1 MKPITRIEKDL
12 PHVVVVGGGFGGLQA
27 VRSLAHAA
35 VKVTLIDRQNFH
47 LFQPLLY
54 QVATAGLSADE
65 IAYPIRSIFQNQQN
79 FEFLLGEVQS
89 IDSTSQTIH
98 LPTQQLSYDYL
109 ILAAGGMTHHYGND
123 SLKKHTFGLK
133 SLQDAVQLRNHL
145 LRQFEKA
152 CQETNPKKKKAAL
165 TFTIVGGG
173 PSGVESAG
181 AISELVQLL
190 LRKEYRC
197 LAADDV
203 NILLLEA
210 SDRLLANLP
219 VELADFALKTLREKG
234 VQVHFGSLVR
244 SYNGKLVT
252 LANGEFFSTHTLL
265 WQAGLQ
271 AADILQAF
279 PAEKDRIQRIKV
291 LPTLQIPET
300 LNVYAIG
307 DGATLQDAQGSTLPM
322 VAPVAMQ
329 QGGHAAKNI
338 VRQIQNQ
345 PLLHFSYQDPG
356 MMATIGRKKA
366 VVQLKGLSFKG
377 GFAWLV
383 WLIVHIMQLIGFR
396 NRIVV
401 LINWAWDYFFYEKT
415 VRLIGPE

>member
-1 MKPITRIEKDL
+1 MKTIPSSQRSQ
-12 PHVVVVGGGFGGLQA
+12 PHIVIVGAGFGGLQA
-27 VRSLAHAA
+27 VRALAHAE

-65 IAYPIRSIFQNQQN
+65 IAYPIRSIFQKQHN
-79 FEFLLGEVQS
+79 FEFILGEVQS
-89 IDSTSQTIH
+89 IDPVTQTLC
-98 LPTQQLSYDYL
+98 LPGQQISYDYL
-109 ILAAGGMTHHYGND
+109 ILAAGGMTHHYGNTT
-123 SLKKHTFGLK
+123 LKEHAFGLK
-133 SLQDAVQLRNHL
+133 SLQDAVKLRNHL

-152 CQETNPKKKKAAL
+152 CQETDPDLKKAAL

-197 LAADDV
+197 LDAGDV
-203 NILLLEA
+203 TILLLEA
-210 SDRLLANLP
+210 SDRLLPNLP
-219 VELADFALKTLREKG
+219 ADLADFALKTLREKG
-234 VQVHFGSLVR
+234 VQVRFDSQVR
-244 SYNGKLVT
+244 SYDGKQVM
-252 LANGEFFSTHTLL
+252 LANSKPISTHTLL
-265 WQAGLQ
+265 WQAGIQ
-271 AADILQAF
+271 AAEILQAF
-279 PAEKDRIQRIKV
+279 PAEKDRIQRIQV
-291 LPTLQIPET
+291 LPTLQVPDSP
-300 LNVYAIG
+300 NVYAIG
-307 DGATLQDAQGSTLPM
+307 DGAALLDEHGSTLPM

-329 QGGHAAKNI
+329 QGVHAAKNI
-338 VRQIQNQ
+338 LRQLQNLH
-345 PLLHFSYQDPG
+345 LLDFRYKDPG

-366 VVQLKGLSFKG
+366 VVHLKGLSFKG

-383 WLIVHIMQLIGFR
+383 WLVVHIMQLIGFR

-401 LINWAWDYFFYEKT
+401 LINWAWDYLFYEKT